1 MHKTVIID
9 DEAQGRKTLSWL
21 IETYCPELKVVG
33 IASSVPEAI
42 VVIKELKPE
51 LIFLDIGLG
60 AMNGFDLLEKIKNRN
75 FEVVFVTAYQ
85 DYAIKAFEFS
95 ALHYLLKPVNP
106 DKLKEAVSRLL
117 NKEKI
122 SDNIKQI
129 EVLLAHLQVTNHPT
143 TISIPTNKGLEILK
157 LDEIIRC
164 EGDGNYSSIF
174 LSNNNKILTS
184 KTLKEFE
191 NMLLGNNF
199 FRTHRKHIVNLKHVI
214 KYISGRGGKLQTT
227 DGSVIDVS
235 REKKEELLI
244 RLKTL

>member
-1 MHKTVIID
+1 MHKTIIID
-9 DEAQGRKTLSWL
+9 DEAQGKKTLKWL
-21 IETYCPELKVVG
+21 VETYCPELKVAG
-33 IASSVPEAI
+33 MASSVPEAL
-42 VVIKELKPE
+42 ELIEELNPE
-51 LIFLDIGLG
+51 LIFLDIELG
-60 AMNGFDLLEKIKNRN
+60 AMNGFDLLEKVKTRN

-106 DKLKEAVSRLL
+106 DKLKEVVFRLL
-117 NKEKI
+117 NKEK
-122 SDNIKQI
+122 SSNMKQI
-129 EVLLAHLQVTNHPT
+129 EVLVERLQTSNHPT
-143 TISIPTNKGLEILK
+143 TISIPTNKGFEIIK

-164 EGDGNYSSIF
+164 ESDGNYSSVF

-184 KTLKEFE
+184 KTLKEVE
-191 NMLLGNNF
+191 NILVGNSF

-244 RLKTL
+244 RLKNL